1 MSLLDTDFN
10 NGLSRDQGETVKSDK
25 TVKRVGVMGG
35 GLVSLDILQFGAFL
49 NFTPLITILYS
60 KIS

>member
-10 NGLSRDQGETVKSDK
+10 NGLSRDQAETVKSDK

-35 GLVSLDILQFGAFL
+35 GLVSFDILQFGAFL
-49 NFTPLITILYS
+49 NFTPLITIDS
-60 KIS
+60 KTS